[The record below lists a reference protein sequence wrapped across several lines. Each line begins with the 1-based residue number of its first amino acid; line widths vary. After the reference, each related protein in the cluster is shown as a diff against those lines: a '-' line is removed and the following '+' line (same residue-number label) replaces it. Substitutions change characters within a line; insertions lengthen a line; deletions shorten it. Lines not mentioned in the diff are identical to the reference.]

1 MAEYEG
7 LSPFT
12 ANAGSRATGAQL
24 LFGQV
29 MFLVAVAIGFFCAGA
44 YIGRHLTS
52 GTGFVLEIIAIAMV
66 FAQSFVR
73 PLRVGALGMV
83 WLYAIA
89 LLLGLGL
96 APILNYYTTYDPTA
110 LYQAAGGT
118 ALTVAGMACFG
129 FFTSKDLMRWARPI
143 FGIFFVVI
151 IVSWVLVLVGSGGN
165 PVLSLII
172 YVLVSAILAINF
184 QYLRRSAQ
192 ADDAIWI
199 ATSIFINILN
209 IFLILLQLFGNN
221 R

>member
-1 MAEYEG
+1 MSEYEG
-7 LSPFT
+7 MSPFS
-12 ANAGSRATGAQL
+12 ANAGARSTTSQL

-29 MFLVAVAIGFFCAGA
+29 MWLVAVAIGFFAAGA

-52 GTGFVLEIIAIAMV
+52 GTGFLLEIIAIVMV
-66 FAQSFVR
+66 FAQNFV
-73 PLRVGALGMV
+73 PALRRGALGTA
-83 WLYAIA
+83 WLYSIA

-96 APILNYYTTYDPTA
+96 APILNYYTTYDPTVV
-110 LYQAAGGT
+110 YQAAGGT
-118 ALTVAGMACFG
+118 ALTVAGMGCYG
-129 FFTSKDLMRWARPI
+129 FFTSRDLMRWARPLFAVLFI
-143 FGIFFVVI
+143 VI
-151 IVSWVLVLVGSGGN
+151 LASWVLVLFGSGGN
-165 PVLSLII
+165 PVLSVII
-172 YVLVSAILAINF
+172 YLVVSAVLAINF